1 MKKIINL
8 LLLSIVAFAFFG
20 CNQPTG
26 PSEEELQK
34 QREEQ
39 DTLLEDAEVTEQ
51 EEPKKV
57 PKKDQISLEEID
69 DRLMTIDDFLK

>member
-39 DTLLEDAEVTEQ
+39 EKLELEQ
-51 EEPKKV
+51 RKLNRKKRN
-57 PKKDQISLEEID
+57 LEND
-69 DRLMTIDDFLK
+69 